1 MQRNL
6 VKREEESPII
16 FLCDN
21 GSLAPSAVQSLRLTA
36 ANLSYETNDVVL
48 PVGLLHSDRL
58 DADALGGDPG
68 TVLLTELSKCLDR
81 GERDFIVLPFFLGPS
96 LGITQWLP
104 YQLEELRLD
113 WTDMRVRVA
122 PCLHQA
128 EDTRLARALSE
139 RINEVIERECLE
151 QPLIA
156 LVDHGTPVPEVH
168 AVRENVGQQLRDLM
182 ASEVIQVKTCSM
194 ERRPKSEYDFNE
206 PLLENLLPDQE
217 ACPSHEVVVA
227 QLFLSPG
234 RHAGP
239 DGDVANICRQAEQT
253 RPGLQTFLT
262 DPLGDHPLV
271 LEILEERLR
280 QCLAA
285 D

>member
-21 GSLAPSAVQSLRLTA
+21 GSLSPLAIRALRLTA
-36 ANLSYETNDVVL
+36 AALGQNAARVVL
-48 PVGLLHSDRL
+48 PVGLLHSDRVS
-58 DADALGGDPG
+58 GGDPG
-68 TVLLTELSKCLDR
+68 TVLLTELGKCLER

-96 LGITQWLP
+96 LGITQWLSD
-104 YQLEELRLD
+104 QLEELRLK
-113 WTDMRVRVA
+113 WPDMRVRVA

-194 ERRPKSEYDFNE
+194 ERRPKPEYDFNE
-206 PLLENLLPDQE
+206 PLLENLLQDQE
-217 ACPSHEVVVA
+217 ACPSHQVVVA

-239 DGDVANICRQAEQT
+239 DGDVANICRHAEQV

-285 D
+285 G